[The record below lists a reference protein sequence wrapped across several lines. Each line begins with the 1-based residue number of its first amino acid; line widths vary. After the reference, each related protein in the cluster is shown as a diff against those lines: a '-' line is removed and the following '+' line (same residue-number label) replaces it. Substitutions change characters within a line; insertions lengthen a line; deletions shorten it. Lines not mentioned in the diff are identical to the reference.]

1 MVLDDVS
8 LTVPR
13 GRIVVLA
20 GPNGAGKTSL
30 MRAVTGRLR
39 VDRGAIRVDGRP
51 LVEAGRLGRVGL
63 VPQDIAL
70 YPHLTVR
77 ENLAVL
83 GRLAGLSPRDLR
95 HRVDQGLAWA
105 GLDDRASSFVRALSG
120 GMRRRVNLVAGVLHR
135 PALVLLDEPTVGV
148 DTESRQR
155 LHALLAAQRG
165 EGAGLLVATHE
176 LDEAAS
182 FCDDVVLMDRGRVTA
197 TGSVG
202 DIVAR
207 AFAGGRELMI
217 AVEGADPS
225 AASENLTTEGFRQIA
240 PRMWVR
246 AEREGL
252 GSLGMIERR
261 LAASGVR
268 VSEARLRQPGL
279 RAAVALLAGSQ
290 ERPS

>member
-51 LVEAGRLGRVGL
+51 PVEAGRLGRIGL

-155 LHALLAAQRG
+155 LHALLTAQRG

-182 FCDDVVLMDRGRVTA
+182 FCDDVVLMDRGRITA

-202 DIVAR
+202 DIV
-207 AFAGGRELMI
+207 
-217 AVEGADPS
+217 V
-225 AASENLTTEGFRQIA
+225 
-240 PRMWVR
+240 
-246 AEREGL
+246 
-252 GSLGMIERR
+252 
-261 LAASGVR
+261 
-268 VSEARLRQPGL
+268 
-279 RAAVALLAGSQ
+279 
-290 ERPS
+290 